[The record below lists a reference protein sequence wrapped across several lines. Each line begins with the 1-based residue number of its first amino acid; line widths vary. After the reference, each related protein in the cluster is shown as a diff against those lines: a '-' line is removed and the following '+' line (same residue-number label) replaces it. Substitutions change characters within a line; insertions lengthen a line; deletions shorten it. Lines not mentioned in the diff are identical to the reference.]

1 MVNAEHKNPLVS
13 VAILTWNRRQQ
24 VFTAI
29 ESVLKQTYRS
39 IELVVVDS
47 GSTDGTVE
55 AITTTYPWIKV
66 IRLHR
71 NLGCPEGR
79 NIALA
84 NCTGDIL
91 YALDDDGWLAENT
104 LQVCVDRF
112 NEHPLL
118 AVVCCRVIPPGT
130 VDRASGYD
138 EVRHTFDGGA
148 SAFRKEILQT
158 AGFYPSDFFR
168 QGEEGDLALRIIDAG
183 YSILFCHEAIM
194 FHETVSVSRMNKLFW
209 YYGCRNELTT
219 VLRRYPWAWVVPIA
233 LQKIVAWTALGI
245 TQGALTHTFRGVCH
259 VFTRLP
265 QILRERKA
273 VSFATVREVF
283 RLKSAY
289 KRNARTS
296 SRGSHDIAPLQA
308 VRGKGS
314 HGC

>member
-1 MVNAEHKNPLVS
+1 MVNEAHNNPLVS

-24 VFTAI
+24 VFRAI
-29 ESVLKQTYRS
+29 ESVLKQTYRP

-47 GSTDGTVE
+47 ASTDGTVD
-55 AITTTYPWIKV
+55 AITTAYPSVKV

-79 NIALA
+79 NVALA
-84 NCTGDIL
+84 NCTGDVL

-112 NEHPLL
+112 NENPRLG
-118 AVVCCRVIPPGT
+118 VVCCRVLPPGT
-130 VDRASGYD
+130 VIRESGHD

-148 SAFRKEILQT
+148 SAFRKKILQT

-168 QGEEGDLALRIIDAG
+168 QGEEGDLALRIIEAG
-183 YSILFCHEAIM
+183 YSILYCPEAIM
-194 FHETVSVSRMNKLFW
+194 FHETVSVNRINKLFW

-219 VLRRYPWAWVVPIA
+219 VLRRYPWALVVPIA
-233 LQKIVAWTALGI
+233 LQKIAVWTALGI
-245 TQGALTHTFRGVCH
+245 TQGALTHTFWGVCH

-265 QILRERKA
+265 QVLRERKP

-283 RLKSAY
+283 RLKIAY
-289 KRNARTS
+289 KRNAWTS
-296 SRGSHDIAPLQA
+296 SGGYHDIAPTQA